1 MFSNAIDFYQHFIHC
16 AAYEDFQAR
25 LIFTY
30 MIIT

>member
-1 MFSNAIDFYQHFIHC
+1 MFSNAINFYQHFIHC